1 MEEIIIII
9 FISIFIISYIFAFDT
24 SPISVVSVV
33 LWSNY
38 IIIIIIFFAK
48 VRQIILNAVNFPLRV
63 YNLTYI
69 GDWRSKQSDI

>member
-1 MEEIIIII
+1 MEEIIII

-24 SPISVVSVV
+24 SAISVVSVV

-38 IIIIIIFFAK
+38 IIIIIFFAK